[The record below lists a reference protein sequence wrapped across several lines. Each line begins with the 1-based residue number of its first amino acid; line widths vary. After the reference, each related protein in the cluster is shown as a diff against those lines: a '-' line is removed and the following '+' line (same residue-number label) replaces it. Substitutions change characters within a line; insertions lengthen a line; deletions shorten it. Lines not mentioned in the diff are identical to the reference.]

1 MENIIDSLGGDELE
15 KSLMKSALVFGFN
28 KEAHQNRPQLL
39 RHAISSI
46 VISLGITDAEKI
58 RKEFKVRFNKTVAI
72 ETIQKHLKTL
82 VKNKYLTKKGD
93 NYELASSKRSELKA
107 TEDALSASTARL
119 IDEIY
124 ARSTEGKTSS
134 RLPTADIKKKIKTAI
149 LFYFR
154 LFGAEYFDS
163 KKKTETTPD
172 TIVRYIKSG
181 LDEDLAN
188 NVLLALAYTLKEPT
202 ADQRETL
209 NEWAKIYIFTQ
220 VAQLDPILSSFEA
233 TQFKNKEFIL
243 DTEVVL
249 HCLTQYTAYS
259 EPYRDMVKTLLGC
272 GCKVIIPEAILKEVV
287 KHAQSSRKCF
297 HYFKDTLGYIDD
309 AITET
314 IIPNVFVEDFF
325 KSKDEYAGFDVYFDN
340 YYDPDDPHER
350 IIDLLDSLFKG
361 LCYEDK
367 RLERREYTFVTPE
380 QEELFIEDILKETE
394 TTVKG
399 KRRSAEDNRSIAETD
414 ASIYLGISQILEDVK
429 KRDPQAA
436 ANKYLPNSLYF
447 VTTSTRADKVAKR
460 MGIGHGVI
468 TSPNIL
474 ISILSVI
481 GQTAGEKNNYLNL
494 FENPF
499 LVNVAKENWDCMKKL
514 VDFGLTLKG
523 ANPFA
528 LKKRLERTVNQWL
541 STHDA
546 EAMENVIEKAK
557 EIGVSPKEQA
567 LSLYKETKQENERLK
582 KENEEQRNTIQRL
595 TKERRKDKYLAGI
608 KGKKK

>member
-1 MENIIDSLGGDELE
+1 MRI
-15 KSLMKSALVFGFN
+15 
-28 KEAHQNRPQLL
+28 
-39 RHAISSI
+39 
-46 VISLGITDAEKI
+46 
-58 RKEFKVRFNKTVAI
+58 
-72 ETIQKHLKTL
+72 
-82 VKNKYLTKKGD
+82 KG
-93 NYELASSKRSELKA
+93 
-107 TEDALSASTARL
+107 
-119 IDEIY
+119 
-124 ARSTEGKTSS
+124 
-134 RLPTADIKKKIKTAI
+134 
-149 LFYFR
+149 
-154 LFGAEYFDS
+154 
-163 KKKTETTPD
+163 
-172 TIVRYIKSG
+172 
-181 LDEDLAN
+181 
-188 NVLLALAYTLKEPT
+188 
-202 ADQRETL
+202 
-209 NEWAKIYIFTQ
+209 
-220 VAQLDPILSSFEA
+220 
-233 TQFKNKEFIL
+233 
-243 DTEVVL
+243 
-249 HCLTQYTAYS
+249 
-259 EPYRDMVKTLLGC
+259 
-272 GCKVIIPEAILKEVV
+272 
-287 KHAQSSRKCF
+287 
-297 HYFKDTLGYIDD
+297 
-309 AITET
+309 
-314 IIPNVFVEDFF
+314 
-325 KSKDEYAGFDVYFDN
+325 
-340 YYDPDDPHER
+340 
-350 IIDLLDSLFKG
+350 
-361 LCYEDK
+361 
-367 RLERREYTFVTPE
+367 REYTFVTPE

-460 MGIGHGVI
+460 MGIGHEVI

-528 LKKRLERTVNQWL
+528 LKKRLEKTVNQWL